1 MRFSGVAEQEYTRL
15 YGKSQINTIK
25 TAMNEKIIITVSLL
39 LIASCAAFI
48 NAKQPFSIQTAGGPA
63 KKQNI
68 MMTVRGPIEPN
79 SFGKALPHEH
89 ILVDF
94 IGADKTG
101 PGRYDANEVIS
112 IMLPYLREL
121 KNRGFTG
128 FVDCSPAFLARD
140 VKILKQLSEETGL
153 NIVTNTGYYGAANDK
168 YLPEYVIG
176 ETADQLSARWT
187 AEWENGIEGTGIYP
201 GFIKTAVD
209 RGPLNDT
216 DKKLVQAAARTHLK
230 TGLTIACHTGE
241 AQAALAVLEIIQ
253 QEAVA
258 PSALIIVHANGIAD
272 SNVRIKIAAAGAWVE
287 LDGVNKNS
295 IAENVKF
302 IKELMQAGLLNR
314 TLISQ
319 DAGCYNVGDERGG
332 QTHNKIHPF
341 TTIADQMIPALKQAG
356 LTNAQIRQLIVE
368 NPAKAYTVKVKNLEG

>member
-1 MRFSGVAEQEYTRL
+1 
-15 YGKSQINTIK
+15 
-25 TAMNEKIIITVSLL
+25 MNEKILTIVCLL
-39 LIASCAAFI
+39 LIACCADFI
-48 NAKQPFSIQTAGGPA
+48 NAKQPFGIQAASGPA
-63 KKQNI
+63 KKKNI
-68 MMTVRGPIEPN
+68 IMTVRGQIEPK

-101 PGRYDANEVIS
+101 PDRYDANEVVS
-112 IMLPYLREL
+112 VMLPYLLEL

-128 FVDCSPAFLARD
+128 FVDCSPTFLARD
-140 VKILKQLSEETGL
+140 VKILKQLSEQTGL
-153 NIVTNTGYYGAANDK
+153 NILTNTGYYGAANDK
-168 YLPEYVIG
+168 YLPEYAIG
-176 ETADQLSARWT
+176 ETADQLAARWT

-201 GFIKTAVD
+201 GFIKTAVNP
-209 RGPLNDT
+209 GPLNDT

-253 QEAVA
+253 QQDVD

-272 SNVRIKIAAAGAWVE
+272 PNVRIKIAAAGAWVE

-295 IAENVKF
+295 IAENVQF

-314 TLISQ
+314 TLVSQ
-319 DAGCYNVGDERGG
+319 DAGWYNVGDEKGG
-332 QTHNKIHPF
+332 QTHNKIRPF
-341 TTIADQMIPALKQAG
+341 TTIADQLIPALKQAG

-368 NPAKAYTVKVKNLEG
+368 NPAKAYTIKVKKRFPAASV